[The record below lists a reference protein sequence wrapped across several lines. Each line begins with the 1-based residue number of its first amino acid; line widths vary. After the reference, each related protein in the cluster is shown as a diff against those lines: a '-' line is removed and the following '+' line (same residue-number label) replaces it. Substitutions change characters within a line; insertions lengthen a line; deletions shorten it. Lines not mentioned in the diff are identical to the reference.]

1 MLQITLEPQDQIVQ
15 NPSRKSNDWDFKLK
29 VIREGDLTELRVCF
43 EDSQDSGTTDNFNS
57 VDGGQE
63 GQNKTLL

>member
-15 NPSRKSNDWDFKLK
+15 NPSQKSNDWDFKLK

-43 EDSQDSGTTDNFNS
+43 EDSQDPSSIENFNS
-57 VDGGQE
+57 IEGGHE